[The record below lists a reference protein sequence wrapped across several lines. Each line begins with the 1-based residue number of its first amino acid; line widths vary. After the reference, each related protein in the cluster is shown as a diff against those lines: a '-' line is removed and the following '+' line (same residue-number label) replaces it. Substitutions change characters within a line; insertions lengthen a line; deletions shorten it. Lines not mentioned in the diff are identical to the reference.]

1 MLQWTQRCIYL
12 FELMFSF
19 YLDKYLGVE
28 LLNHIVVLFLIFW
41 GNSIPFFK
49 WLYQFT
55 LPLTVY
61 KDPVCLQSCEH
72 LLFAGFLIIAI
83 LRSVSW
89 YLIVIVICIS
99 LIVNDIEHLFICLLA
114 IYMSSFEKCLFMSS
128 VHFFFLKKG
137 DFIKKIKK
145 KKNFIYSCVGSLLL
159 PMACSFWVTP
169 WCSVLASHCSGFS
182 CGA

>member
-19 YLDKYLGVE
+19 SLDKYLGVE

-49 WLYQFT
+49 WLYPFT

-61 KDPVCLQSCEH
+61 KDPFCLQSCEH

-114 IYMSSFEKCLFMSS
+114 IYMSSFEKCLLMSS
-128 VHFFFLKKG
+128 VHFFFFLRKVTSLLKK
-137 DFIKKIKK
+137 KN
-145 KKNFIYSCVGSLLL
+145 NFIYSCVGSLLL

-182 CGA
+182 CGP